1 LDKTCTQNKLS
12 EILNVPW
19 VRSSL
24 ILGGMLAAIGVT
36 LILIFKFL
44 ELGASP
50 IFVDIKNLVIE
61 YGLAGIFVATIL
73 AGTIIPVGSPA
84 LVVIAASLGIHP
96 MLLTI
101 VATVGFTVGMVINY
115 VLAYGLGRPFVVKK
129 LGMERLEEISALW
142 SRWGWI
148 IYVIFGIIPVL
159 PVEFLALFCGL
170 IKARFSHFLILS
182 FIPRLVVFTL
192 LSYLGVQLGW
202 WLGIT

>member
-1 LDKTCTQNKLS
+1 MDKTCTQNKLS

-50 IFVDIKNLVIE
+50 IFVNTKNLVIE